1 YTPFGELFAGLLMGT
16 VMIAISYYIQT
27 MMVTIGVILIS
38 LPIAIFIGA
47 ILLSNNIRDLDND
60 KESGRKTIAIL
71 FGRKKAIQFLVLL
84 FAIAY
89 GLTCAL
95 IINDIFLLC
104 SIITLFSIKVS
115 VDFIKGFIVIKI
127 HIKFIILKTT
137 IEKILVMTVTVKT
150 NSVYGFLL

>member
-1 YTPFGELFAGLLMGT
+1 LLMGT

-71 FGRKKAIQFLVLL
+71 LGRKKANQFLVLL
-84 FAIAY
+84 FSIAY
-89 GLTCAL
+89 CL
-95 IINDIFLLC
+95 IFCFYFYYSLC
-104 SIITLFSIKVS
+104 SYLCIYYKLYFNIMVYHHIT
-115 VDFIKGFIVIKI
+115 
-127 HIKFIILKTT
+127 
-137 IEKILVMTVTVKT
+137 
-150 NSVYGFLL
+150 